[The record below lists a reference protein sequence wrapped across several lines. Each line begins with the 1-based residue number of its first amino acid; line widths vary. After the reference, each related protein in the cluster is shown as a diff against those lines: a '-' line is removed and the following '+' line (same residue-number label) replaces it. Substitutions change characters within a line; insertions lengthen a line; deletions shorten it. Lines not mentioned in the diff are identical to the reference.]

1 MSSSVDRIEMEATPA
16 RPLESLNDAA
26 RSIAGAATVDDLLRV
41 VTDAAMKL
49 VGTHHAAAMRV
60 VPGQAE
66 PTSYLALS
74 DKYVAER
81 SKERSWVSLAVLE
94 TVAAVERP
102 LRLHG
107 AELASHPVL
116 GTSVGAGGSGST
128 SPLDYLGVALMS
140 REGQSIGL
148 IQLADKVDGSPF
160 DDDDEAVVVQLARMA
175 SAAIEH
181 IELAA
186 SLEQALSRL
195 NMALDASHSGTWEWD
210 METDRVSWSPGL
222 ERIYGFEVGTF
233 PGTLESYQAHVHPD
247 DRAGQAVR
255 VQRALASGERFEYVH
270 RVIRPDGAVRWV
282 EGAGTPVVDLDGQVV
297 GMTGMT
303 VDITDRKAAEEE
315 GARRRRVVETLHRVG
330 QAITSRLQLAEIV
343 QLVTDEATDL
353 TPAAFGAFFY
363 NHVDTAG
370 ESFLLYAISGIE
382 REAFGGLPNP
392 RTTGVFAPTFD
403 GEGTVLVADITAD
416 PRYGRNAP
424 FQGMPPG
431 HAPVR
436 SYLAVPVVLASG
448 EVAGGLFFGH
458 PEPGRFSTADAE
470 LVEGIASYA
479 AIAIDNARLYEET
492 HRIATVLQK
501 SLLPPTLPDIDGFDV
516 SACYDAGSTSVGGDF
531 YDVFPLPDDQWGF
544 VIGDMCGQGPEAASR
559 TALARHTTHT
569 AAVLQREPAAVLE
582 VLNRSML
589 ERDEPDR
596 FCSAVYGTFR
606 YLDDG
611 VLVDLAVAGHPQP
624 IIRRGDGTIER
635 LTTSGPVL
643 GVIDDPTFG
652 SASIRLREGDTLVL
666 YTDGVIEARSP
677 TGELFGDDRL
687 DELVRS
693 SEPPVLAALIEQAVL
708 GFRDSD
714 RADDLAVVVL
724 TAGQRQASRRAWL
737 PGLDL
742 ARPSDQRA
750 STSTRLGVNDWV
762 IGVGEASAEVV
773 AAVQTQWGEGVD
785 IDELLV
791 RVATET
797 VGPCTLV
804 RLQHDSCGAW
814 CTLVGSGSRRPV
826 VLRRAGWVDVRGHA
840 DGAVEPDR
848 VGLGPGDT
856 VIVWAT
862 RAGPHDDE
870 VAIDLL
876 DKAGA
881 EAGDVVRAL
890 DAPALVLR
898 MPVFD
903 SDEGAGRAAG
913 ITGLPV
919 EQFEAPIFP
928 PGSADAEVWARR
940 PRPPRIAHLRVE
952 PSVSAVGDVRSLLRR
967 LLNSW
972 RLTELLA
979 SDIELLTSELITNS
993 IVHAATTT
1001 DVTIRYDGATIRVAA
1016 RDRSHATP
1024 AVASPTPEAE
1034 GGRGVWLVESLASAW
1049 GVEPLPDGKRVW
1061 FDIETR
1067 KRPA

>member
-1 MSSSVDRIEMEATPA
+1 
-16 RPLESLNDAA
+16 
-26 RSIAGAATVDDLLRV
+26 
-41 VTDAAMKL
+41 VTDAALEL
-49 VGTHHAAAMRV
+49 VGARRAAAMRV
-60 VPGQAE
+60 VPGQLE
-66 PTSYLALS
+66 PASYLAPADELAADVAPGAAWIS
-74 DKYVAER
+74 RAVLDSVAE
-81 SKERSWVSLAVLE
+81 
-94 TVAAVERP
+94 TGRP
-102 LRLHG
+102 VRLDG
-107 AELASHPVL
+107 AELRSHPVL
-116 GTSVGAGGSGST
+116 GPVVDAGAEGTATLSL
-128 SPLDYLGVALMS
+128 PAYLGVALMS

-148 IQLADKVDGSPF
+148 IQLAAKVDGTPF

-247 DRAGQAVR
+247 DRAAQAVR
-255 VQRALASGERFEYVH
+255 VQRALATGQRFEYLH

-282 EGAGTPVVDLDGQVV
+282 EGAGTPVVDLDGEVV

-315 GARRRRVVETLHRVG
+315 SARRRRVVETLHRVG
-330 QAITSRLQLAEIV
+330 QAITSRLQLGEVV
-343 QLVTDEATDL
+343 QLVTDEATEL

-363 NHVDTAG
+363 NHVDASG
-370 ESFLLYAISGIE
+370 ESLLLYAISGAE
-382 REAFGGLPNP
+382 RESFAGLPNP
-392 RTTGVFAPTFD
+392 RTTAVFAPTFN
-403 GEGTVLVADITAD
+403 GEGTVLADDITAD
-416 PRYGRNAP
+416 PSYGGSGP
-424 FQGMPPG
+424 HHGMPPG
-431 HAPVR
+431 HVPVR

-458 PEPGRFSTADAE
+458 PEPGRFSAADAE

-492 HRIATVLQK
+492 NRIATVLQK

-531 YDVFPLPDDQWGF
+531 YDIFPLPEDQWGF

-582 VLNRSML
+582 VLNQSML

-635 LTTSGPVL
+635 LATSGPVL
-643 GVIDDPTFG
+643 GVIDEPSFG

-677 TGELFGDDRL
+677 DGELFGDDRL

-724 TAGQRQASRRAWL
+724 TAGQRQAARRAWL

-742 ARPSDQRA
+742 ARPSDQRS
-750 STSTRLGVNDWV
+750 STSTRLGDNDWV
-762 IGVGEASAEVV
+762 VGVGEASAEAV
-773 AAVQTQWGEGVD
+773 AAVQTQWGAGVD
-785 IDELLV
+785 LDELLV
-791 RVATET
+791 RVAGEAP
-797 VGPCTLV
+797 GACTLV
-804 RLQHDSCGAW
+804 RLQHDSCGVW
-814 CTLVGSGSRRPV
+814 CTLVGSRARRPI
-826 VLRRAGWVDVRGHA
+826 VLRRAGWVDVRGHD

-856 VIVWAT
+856 VIVWTT
-862 RAGPHDDE
+862 RSGPHDDAA
-870 VAIDLL
+870 AIDLL
-876 DKAGA
+876 DRAGA
-881 EAGDVVRAL
+881 EASEVVRAL

-903 SDEGAGRAAG
+903 DTEGAARAAAV
-913 ITGLPV
+913 TGLPV
-919 EQFEAPIFP
+919 EAFAAPIFT

-940 PRPPRIAHLRVE
+940 PRPPRVAHLRVE
-952 PSVSAVGDVRSLLRR
+952 PSVRAVGGVRSLLRR

-972 RLTELLA
+972 RLPELLS

-993 IVHAATTT
+993 VVHAATTT
-1001 DVTIRYDGATIRVAA
+1001 DVTIRFDGVTVRVAA

-1024 AVASPTPEAE
+1024 AVSSPAPEAE

-1061 FDIETR
+1061 FDIDTR
-1067 KRPA
+1067 SRAT